1 LCKKR
6 GFSSALFLVAMAG
19 SAQAAHCPHGQIY
32 RIHLDECVSIKSAL
46 ARAYVADNRHWRMFD
61 TAPEKPRVHKD
72 PPPQVPI
79 IPVIPPMRQRDDPA
93 PLDLTDGP
101 VVTDKPMLMPELLV
115 GMPPRWFICAK
126 HPEWCQ
132 LERNSKQ

>member
-6 GFSSALFLVAMAG
+6 GFLNALFLVAMAG
-19 SAQAAHCPHGQIY
+19 PAAAAHCPHGQIY
-32 RIHLDECVSIKSAL
+32 RIHLDECVSIRSAL

-61 TAPEKPRVHKD
+61 TTPSKPRVQKD
-72 PPPQVPI
+72 PPPRIPI
-79 IPVIPPMRQRDDPA
+79 VPVIPPVEPADPA
-93 PLDLTDGP
+93 PVDLTDGP
-101 VVTDKPMLMPELLV
+101 VVTDRPMPMPELLA

-132 LERNSKQ
+132 PERTPTQ